1 MLVSN
6 ICLFS
11 VLVSFC
17 CPVFA
22 TNHALIMGV
31 ENYIEKPLHG
41 VPKDRESARAIAK
54 SMGVPDEN
62 IVERADAELTLGGLR
77 SILKQFQQKV
87 RPGDRVFIYYSGH
100 GTSRAGKSGACEQG
114 IVTQEM
120 SVLSR
125 EEFYE
130 YLKPIRNQAAK
141 TVVFLD
147 TCFSGGVVLGAK
159 GGERSFGESE
169 PQPKFW
175 QAKQTMTTDSC
186 GKATNY
192 AKGTR
197 DFVDIQAA
205 QATPNYYLL
214 GASGPDEYA
223 IDGGPA
229 HGSYA
234 TTAFLDCLRAEM
246 GADTNRD
253 GIVSLEEARIC
264 AQERVTGQVRPP
276 FLRQTLTVGEGAGG
290 GATPVAFGASFSSV
304 PNGQVFAPN
313 TAISSAE
320 LLNTIHRNADQHQ
333 TVNLR
338 SLKSAYKVGQDFLE
352 LEVTSS
358 KGGYLTL
365 FSVGSSGRI
374 FQLFPN
380 ALDSNNRIEANATL
394 RLPRPDWRVPAGG
407 PPGRNRFLAVVSSA
421 PNMFADLGVPVAG
434 RFKAID
440 ATGTN
445 AKDIVERLISPATGC
460 NARSTR
466 DFDSPQL
473 NPCASSYGAGLV
485 DVMEVN

>member
-1 MLVSN
+1 MKKIVAASIALAAMTT
-6 ICLFS
+6 
-11 VLVSFC
+11 
-17 CPVFA
+17 PAFA

-31 ENYIEKPLHG
+31 ENYLSSPLHG
-41 VPKDRESARAIAK
+41 VPKDRQSARAIAK

-62 IVERADAELTLGGLR
+62 IVERSDAELTLGGLR
-77 SILKQFQQKV
+77 STLKQFQQKV

-100 GTSRAGKSGACEQG
+100 GTSRAGKSGDCEQG

-125 EEFYE
+125 DEFYE

-175 QAKQTMTTDSC
+175 QPKLTMTTDSC

-197 DFVDIQAA
+197 DFVDVQVA

-234 TTAFLDCLRAEM
+234 TTAFLDCLNPEM

-264 AQERVTGQVRPP
+264 AQGRVTGQLRPP

-290 GATPVAFGASFSSV
+290 GATPIAFGASSSS
-304 PNGQVFAPN
+304 APN
-313 TAISSAE
+313 SPVLASNNAISSAE
-320 LLNTIHRNADQHQ
+320 LLSTIQRNADQRQ

-352 LEVTSS
+352 LEVSSS

-380 ALDSNNRIEANATL
+380 ALDSNNRIEANVTL
-394 RLPRPDWRVPAGG
+394 RLPRPEWRVPAGG
-407 PPGRNRFLAVVSSA
+407 PPGKNRFLALVSSA

-440 ATGTN
+440 ATGAN

>member
-1 MLVSN
+1 MKKMIVVS
-6 ICLFS
+6 IALAAMTT
-11 VLVSFC
+11 
-17 CPVFA
+17 PAFA

-31 ENYIEKPLHG
+31 ENYLSSPLHG

-54 SMGVPDEN
+54 SMGVPEEN
-62 IVERADAELTLGGLR
+62 IVERSDAELTLGGLR
-77 SILKQFQQKV
+77 STLRQFQQKV

-100 GTSRAGKSGACEQG
+100 GTSRAGKSGDCEQG

-120 SVLSR
+120 SVLSKD
-125 EEFYE
+125 EFYE

-159 GGERSFGESE
+159 GGERSFGDSE

-175 QAKQTMTTDSC
+175 QAKLTMSNDSC
-186 GKATNY
+186 GKPSNY

-223 IDGGPA
+223 IDGGPV

-234 TTAFLDCLRAEM
+234 TTAFLDCLKPEV

-253 GIVSLEEARIC
+253 GIISLEEARIC
-264 AQERVTGQVRPP
+264 AQGRVSGQLRPP

-290 GATPVAFGASFSSV
+290 GATPIAFGASSSSAS
-304 PNGQVFAPN
+304 NSAASSSN
-313 TAISSAE
+313 AAISSAE
-320 LLNTIHRNADQHQ
+320 LLSTIHRNADQKQ
-333 TVNLR
+333 TVSLR
-338 SLKSAYKVGQDFLE
+338 SLKSAYRVGQDYLE
-352 LEVTSS
+352 LEVKSS

-365 FSVGSSGRI
+365 LSVGSSGRI

-380 ALDSNNRIEANATL
+380 ALDDKNRIEANSTL
-394 RLPRPDWRVPAGG
+394 RLPRPEWRVPAGG
-407 PPGRNRFLAVVSSA
+407 PAGKNRFLAVVSST
-421 PNMFADLGVPVAG
+421 PNLFANLGVPVAG

-440 ATGTN
+440 GTNAN
-445 AKDIVERLISPATGC
+445 AKDIIERLISPAAEC
-460 NARSTR
+460 KASSVR
-466 DFDSPQL
+466 DFDSPEL
-473 NPCASSYGAGLV
+473 SPCASSYGAGLV